1 MDELA
6 NRLGRVSHFR
16 HLTAQALLTI
26 VTSGRLRRFAAG
38 TTIFYEGQ
46 PCAGMFVLL
55 SGRVNMCKPGP
66 QGQEQIVAVIDP
78 VIMFNEVAVL
88 DGGPNPTTA
97 FAVRPCVTWQIGYQ
111 EFQRLMQ
118 QYPDPAVALGLLRV
132 LAARNRALIA
142 RCEDLSYRSVQARLA
157 KLLLGLSHNG
167 SRPIARQDYPI
178 RELSGHVGT
187 VPELVSRSLR
197 ILEDG
202 GLISF
207 TRAQIVVTDVQGLA
221 RLAQIEIC
229 AAAGGSGEPDRPA

>member
-1 MDELA
+1 MEELA

-38 TTIFYEGQ
+38 TTIFHEGE

-55 SGRVNMCKPGP
+55 SGRVNMFKPGT

-167 SRPIARQDYPI
+167 SRPIERQDYPI
-178 RELSGHVGT
+178 RELSAHVGT
-187 VPELVSRSLR
+187 VPELVSRSLKTLQEAGV
-197 ILEDG
+197 IAV
-202 GLISF
+202 S
-207 TRAQIVVTDVQGLA
+207 RAEIVITDARGLA
-221 RLAQIEIC
+221 GLAQVEMNDLP
-229 AAAGGSGEPDRPA
+229 APATGSVK